1 MRTPEARRVASMYLG
16 TEDPDE
22 VWASR
27 RIKEALRILHE
38 VVEILDR
45 RAGGPSVSDTSRA
58 AHEAVT
64 SIRGPISKE
73 LRQLADAL
81 SREGGTP

>member
-16 TEDPDE
+16 SEDPDE

-27 RIKEALRILHE
+27 RIKEALRILHD

-45 RAGGPSVSDTSRA
+45 RAGGPSVSDTSKD

-64 SIRGPISKE
+64 RIRGPISKE

-81 SREGGTP
+81 SREA